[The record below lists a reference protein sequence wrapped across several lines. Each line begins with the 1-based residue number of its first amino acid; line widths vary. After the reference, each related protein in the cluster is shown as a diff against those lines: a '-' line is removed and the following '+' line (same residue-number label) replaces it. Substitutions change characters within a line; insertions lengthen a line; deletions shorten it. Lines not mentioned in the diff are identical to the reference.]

1 MSEESEGMDVMPVSV
16 VIMAA
21 GKGTR
26 MKSDLPK
33 VLHEFRGEPLL
44 SHVIRTARSVGPEKI
59 VVVAG
64 HGRELVMDRFAG
76 EGVEF
81 AVQEPQLGTGH
92 AVAQAEKALEGF
104 HGAVVVLSG
113 DVPLLKKETVE
124 EMLDTFRR
132 TGSAITA
139 LTCELDEPGA
149 YGRIVRRGGR
159 VVANVEA
166 RDATPEQLA
175 IKEINTGIYA
185 FDARFLFSA
194 LRSVNRDNAQGEYY
208 LTDLIAIAVEEG
220 KAVTAVAAR
229 DPLEIQGVNTV
240 EQLRSLESGAKAP

>member
-1 MSEESEGMDVMPVSV
+1 MPVSV

-44 SHVIRTARSVGPEKI
+44 SHVIRTARSIGPEKI
-59 VVVAG
+59 VVVVG
-64 HGRELVMDRFAG
+64 HGREAVAAKFAG

-92 AVAQAEKALEGF
+92 AVAQAEPALANF
-104 HGAVVVLSG
+104 SGAVLVLSG
-113 DVPLLKKETVE
+113 DVPLLKKNTIGELLET
-124 EMLDTFRR
+124 FNQ

-149 YGRIVRRGGR
+149 YGRIVRSGGR
-159 VVANVEA
+159 VAATVEA
-166 RDATPEQLA
+166 RDATPEQLG
-175 IKEINTGIYA
+175 IREINTGIYA
-185 FDARFLFSA
+185 FDAQFLFPA
-194 LRSVNRDNAQGEYY
+194 LKRLGRDNAQGEYY
-208 LTDLIAIAVEEG
+208 LTDLVGMAVEEG
-220 KAVTAVAAR
+220 KTVTAVAAR

-240 EQLRSLESGAKAP
+240 DQLRSLESEADVRSR